1 MGPFMAQAPQCGA
14 VLRTSGDGDPSVTTG
29 TPRVLRA
36 INDRSALELL
46 TKHGPLSRSQLV
58 RLTGLS
64 KPTTGEVLSRLLA
77 EGLVVLAGTTSGTR
91 GPHAQLY
98 DINNG
103 LAHVAGVNAEEDCVT
118 AAVADLTGRIVGEA
132 SIATSPA
139 SGDNPVPA
147 VQRALRSAARRA
159 RQPVRSMHHVVVG
172 VAGSFD
178 ASSDQVLYADD
189 LSGWDSPAVVR
200 QLRKALHVPLTI
212 ENDANLAAVAER
224 TRGSAQEVDTFTLLW
239 VGRGLG
245 LAVEFGGRLYRGA
258 TGGAGEVGYIPV
270 AGTSAG
276 PSATFQDAIGSDAV
290 LELARRH
297 GSSGTS
303 PDAVLSEADDDEPFL
318 QELARRLATC
328 VATIVAVLDPP
339 LLVLSGPTCQR
350 GGHPL
355 ARLTEAEL
363 HRISP
368 FRTPLSMTS
377 VSANPVLLGAVDTAV
392 AQARSEIFASVGAD
406 PWMPAAPAPEASA

>member
-1 MGPFMAQAPQCGA
+1 MVA
-14 VLRTSGDGDPSVTTG
+14 TG

-46 TKHGPLSRSQLV
+46 VRHGPLSRSQLV
-58 RLTGLS
+58 KLTGLS

-77 EGLVVLAGTTSGTR
+77 DGLVVVAGTTSGTR

-98 DINNG
+98 DINSG

-118 AAVADLTGRIVGEA
+118 VAIADLSGRIVGEA
-132 SIATSPA
+132 SVAAGPA
-139 SGDNPVPA
+139 SGDDPVPV
-147 VQRALRSAARRA
+147 VQRALRSAARKA
-159 RQPVRSMHHVVVG
+159 RQPVKSLHHVVVG

-200 QLRKALHVPLTI
+200 HLRKAVHVPLTI

-224 TRGSAQEVDTFTLLW
+224 TRGSAQEIDTFTLLW

-270 AGTSAG
+270 AGPA
-276 PSATFQDAIGSDAV
+276 ATFQDAIGSEAV
-290 LELARRH
+290 LELASRH
-297 GSSGTS
+297 GLSGTS
-303 PDAVLSEADDDEPFL
+303 PEAVLSRAESDEPFL
-318 QELARRLATC
+318 QELAERLATC
-328 VATIVAVLDPP
+328 VATIVGVLDPP
-339 LLVLSGPTCQR
+339 LVVLSGPTCQA
-350 GGHPL
+350 GGDAL
-355 ARLTEAEL
+355 ARLTQAEL

-368 FRTPLSMTS
+368 FRTPLRMTA
-377 VSANPVLLGAVDTAV
+377 VAANPVLLGALDTAV
-392 AQARSEIFASVGAD
+392 AQARSDLFAPVGAE

>member
-1 MGPFMAQAPQCGA
+1 L
-14 VLRTSGDGDPSVTTG
+14 VVTG

-46 TKHGPLSRSQLV
+46 LKHGPLSRSQLV
-58 RLTGLS
+58 KLTGLS
-64 KPTTGEVLSRLLA
+64 KPTTGELLSRLLA
-77 EGLVVLAGTTSGTR
+77 DDLVTLAGTTSGTR

-98 DINNG
+98 DINSG
-103 LAHVAGVNAEEDCVT
+103 LAHVAGVNAEEDRVS

-132 SIATSPA
+132 SVAANHA
-139 SGDNPVPA
+139 SGDSAVGDNPVPT
-147 VQRALRSAARRA
+147 VQRALRNAARRA
-159 RQPVRSMHHVVVG
+159 KQPVRSLHHVVVG

-178 ASSDQVLYADD
+178 ASSDQVHYADD
-189 LSGWDSPAVVR
+189 LSGWNSPGIV
-200 QLRKALHVPLTI
+200 QHLRKALHVPLTI

-224 TRGSAQEVDTFTLLW
+224 TRGSAKEIDTFALLW

-270 AGTSAG
+270 AG
-276 PSATFQDAIGSDAV
+276 PSATFQDAIGSEAV

-297 GSSGTS
+297 GSGGTN
-303 PDAVLSEADDDEPFL
+303 PDAVLSADDDEPFL
-318 QELARRLATC
+318 QELAKRLATC

-339 LLVLSGPTCQR
+339 LVVLSGPTCQR
-350 GGHPL
+350 GGD
-355 ARLTEAEL
+355 RLVSLTQAEL

-368 FRTPLSMTS
+368 FRTPLSVTR
-377 VSANPVLLGAVDTAV
+377 VSASPVLLGAVDTAV
-392 AQARSEIFASVGAD
+392 AQARSVIFRSVGAE

>member
-1 MGPFMAQAPQCGA
+1 
-14 VLRTSGDGDPSVTTG
+14 VVTG

-46 TKHGPLSRSQLV
+46 LKHGPLSRSQLV
-58 RLTGLS
+58 KLTGLS

-77 EGLVVLAGTTSGTR
+77 DDLVTLAGTTSGAR

-98 DINNG
+98 DINSD
-103 LAHVAGVNAEEDCVT
+103 LAHVAGVNAEEDRVS
-118 AAVADLTGRIVGEA
+118 AAVADLSGRIVGEA
-132 SIATSPA
+132 SVPAGPA
-139 SGDNPVPA
+139 SGDDPVPA

-159 RQPVRSMHHVVVG
+159 RQPMRSLHQVVVG

-178 ASSDQVLYADD
+178 PASDHVLYADD
-189 LSGWDSPAVVR
+189 LSGWNSPAVVHD
-200 QLRKALHVPLTI
+200 LRKALHVPLTI

-224 TRGSAQEVDTFTLLW
+224 TRGGAQDADTFALLW
-239 VGRGLG
+239 IGRGLG
-245 LAVEFGGRLYRGA
+245 LAVEFGGGLYRGA

-270 AGTSAG
+270 AGPA
-276 PSATFQDAIGSDAV
+276 ATFQDAIGSEAV

-297 GSSGTS
+297 G
-303 PDAVLSEADDDEPFL
+303 LSEIGADGVPTTAGNDEPFL
-318 QELARRLATC
+318 QELAERLATC

-339 LLVLSGPTCQR
+339 LVVLAGPTCQR
-350 GGHPL
+350 GGDAL

-368 FRTPLSMTS
+368 FRTPLRLTGVPAS
-377 VSANPVLLGAVDTAV
+377 PVLLGAVDTAV
-392 AQARSEIFASVGAD
+392 AQARSVIFASVGAE
-406 PWMPAAPAPEASA
+406 PWMPAAPAPDVSA

>member
-1 MGPFMAQAPQCGA
+1 VP
-14 VLRTSGDGDPSVTTG
+14 VTG

-46 TKHGPLSRSQLV
+46 VTHGPLSRSQLV
-58 RLTGLS
+58 KLTGLS
-64 KPTTGEVLSRLLA
+64 KPTTAELLSRLLA
-77 EGLVVLAGTTSGTR
+77 DGLVIHAGTTSGTR

-98 DINNG
+98 DINSS
-103 LAHVAGVNAEEDCVT
+103 LAYVAGVNAEEDHVT

-132 SIATSPA
+132 SVEASNA
-139 SGDNPVPA
+139 SGEDPVPV

-159 RQPVRSMHHVVVG
+159 KQPMRSLHHVVVG

-178 ASSDQVLYADD
+178 ASSDHVLYADD
-189 LSGWDSPAVVR
+189 LSGWDSPAVVHD
-200 QLRKALHVPLTI
+200 LRNALHVPLTI

-224 TRGSAQEVDTFTLLW
+224 TRGGAQETDTFALLW

-270 AGTSAG
+270 AG
-276 PSATFQDAIGSDAV
+276 PSATFQDAIGSEAV

-297 GSSGTS
+297 GVSGTS
-303 PDAVLSEADDDEPFL
+303 PDAVPSSADEDEPFL
-318 QELARRLATC
+318 QELAERLATC
-328 VATIVAVLDPP
+328 VATIVGVLDPP
-339 LLVLSGPTCQR
+339 LVVLAGPTCER
-350 GGHPL
+350 GGDTL
-355 ARLTEAEL
+355 ARLTQAEL

-368 FRTPLSMTS
+368 FRTPLRVTR
-377 VSANPVLLGAVDTAV
+377 VSASPVLFGAVDTAV
-392 AQARSEIFASVGAD
+392 AQARSDIFASVGAE

>member
-1 MGPFMAQAPQCGA
+1 
-14 VLRTSGDGDPSVTTG
+14 VVTG

-46 TKHGPLSRSQLV
+46 VKHGPLTRSQLV
-58 RLTGLS
+58 KLTGLS
-64 KPTTGEVLSRLLA
+64 KPTTGELLSRLVDD
-77 EGLVVLAGTTSGTR
+77 GLVMLAGTTSGTK

-98 DINNG
+98 DINSG
-103 LAHVAGVNAEEDCVT
+103 LAHVGGVNAEEDRVT
-118 AAVADLTGRIVGEA
+118 AAIADLTGRIVGEGSVEA
-132 SIATSPA
+132 GPG
-139 SGDNPVPA
+139 SGDNPVP
-147 VQRALRSAARRA
+147 VVRQALRSAARRA
-159 RQPVRSMHHVVVG
+159 KQPLRSLQHVVVG

-189 LSGWDSPAVVR
+189 LSGWDSPAVV
-200 QLRKALHVPLTI
+200 QHLRKALHVPLTV

-224 TRGSAQEVDTFTLLW
+224 TRGSATDIDTFALLW

-270 AGTSAG
+270 AG
-276 PSATFQDAIGSDAV
+276 PSATFQDAIGSEAV

-297 GSSGTS
+297 GRSGTS
-303 PDAVLSEADDDEPFL
+303 PEAVLSAVEDDEPFL
-318 QELARRLATC
+318 RELAKRLATC

-339 LLVLSGPTCQR
+339 LVVLSGPTCQQ
-350 GGHPL
+350 GGDAL
-355 ARLTEAEL
+355 ARLTQAEL

-368 FRTPLSMTS
+368 FRTPLNVTG
-377 VSANPVLLGAVDTAV
+377 VPDNPVLLGALDTAV
-392 AQARSEIFASVGAD
+392 AQARSVIYASVGAE